1 MIIVGSRS
9 PDFTAEAIV
18 HGVAGIVSLEQYR
31 GQYVLLFFY
40 PADFSFVCPS
50 ELHAL
55 QRHLPEFHDRHVEVL
70 GVSVDSIHTHLAWL
84 ATPVSE
90 GGIAGTTFTLI
101 SDTSQRLSRAYGV
114 LDEASGAAFRGVF
127 IIDRE
132 GIVQYGSLNT
142 LAFGRSIQ
150 ELLRV
155 IDGIQFTERHGHVC
169 PANWTPGDLSLTPSV
184 EGQREFLERSAQS
197 KSEVSRR
204 GIS

>member
-9 PDFTAEAIV
+9 PDFTADAV
-18 HGVAGIVSLEQYR
+18 VGGVAGTVSLQQYR
-31 GQYVLLFFY
+31 GKYVLLFFY
-40 PADFSFVCPS
+40 PADFSYVCPS

-55 QRHLPEFHDRHVEVL
+55 QRHLPEFHDRNVEVVA
-70 GVSVDSIHTHLAWL
+70 VSVDSVHTHMAWL
-84 ATPVSE
+84 ATPPSE
-90 GGIAGTTFTLI
+90 GGIGGTTFTLV
-101 SDTSQRLSRAYGV
+101 SDTNQRLSRAYGV

-155 IDGIQFTERHGHVC
+155 IDAVQYTESHGQVC
-169 PANWTPGDLSLTPSV
+169 PANWTPDEPGLTPSV
-184 EGQREFLERSAQS
+184 EGRREFLEQS
-197 KSEVSRR
+197 KRPK
-204 GIS
+204 GGQ